1 MERVAGI
8 EPACAAWKAAVLPLN
23 YTRTPVHAI
32 TLLTGHKLDLA
43 SAHSNLKVPSRK
55 PAKTLSLYN

>member
-1 MERVAGI
+1 
-8 EPACAAWKAAVLPLN
+8 
-23 YTRTPVHAI
+23 
-32 TLLTGHKLDLA
+32 LLTGHKLDLA